1 MNILLTGGFFG
12 SGKTTV
18 LSKLTALLLAKELRI
33 CIIENE
39 IGQNSIDDLLLK
51 TGSVEIST
59 ITGGCI
65 CCQISGSLIEAL
77 RKMDETLKPDWVLVE
92 LTGAAYAD
100 AVVDNLRMYL
110 PGEHQLTL
118 MAVVDSARWS
128 VLMKAAK
135 IMIQR
140 QLRGANV
147 IAVNKAD
154 EAKCL
159 DTVME
164 QICSLM
170 PECKVISMSAVN
182 EDCSNL
188 LTMLEEEAMVL

>member
-18 LSKLTALLLAKELRI
+18 LSKITALLLSRGLRI

-77 RKMDETLKPDWVLVE
+77 RKMEESLKPDWVLVE
-92 LTGAAYAD
+92 LTGAAFAD

-110 PGEHQLTL
+110 PGEHRLTV
-118 MAVVDSARWS
+118 MAVADAARWP

-135 IMIQR
+135 PMIQR

-154 EAKCL
+154 EAKDL
-159 DTVME
+159 DDVME
-164 QICSLM
+164 QVRSLM
-170 PECKVISMSAVN
+170 PECQVLSISAVS
-182 EDCSNL
+182 EDCTAL
-188 LTMLEEEAMVL
+188 LTLLEQEAMVL